1 MTVVENAGRLMI
13 VSLEGRE
20 VRELVKVSGPGTVR
34 SLDWTPDGHHVL
46 FLQALQ
52 EHGSGAGAVPGSVLW
67 RVSREGGDAE
77 RVWETEREVMTFAL
91 SPDGTQAVYTIP
103 DVFSEVWVMEN
114 LKAVPQ
120 D

>member
-1 MTVVENAGRLMI
+1 MI
-13 VSLEGRE
+13 VSLEGGE
-20 VRELVKVSGPGTVR
+20 VRELATVSGPGTVR
-34 SLDWTPDGHHVL
+34 SLDWSPEGRHVL
-46 FLQALQ
+46 FLEARGGARAL
-52 EHGSGAGAVPGSVLW
+52 LW